1 MIDAAFWEC
10 GKNCRPYPLR
20 VPGEWA
26 AVLYLRYSIIFSAL
40 KQLLFRKNVL
50 KKMNDHDA
58 FCLPLTF

>member
-26 AVLYLRYSIIFSAL
+26 AVLYPGYSIIFSAL

-50 KKMNDHDA
+50 
-58 FCLPLTF
+58 